1 MKKNND
7 ITINANAIINLVKAS
22 SKLRIAMILIA
33 FSFLFIS
40 TAKSQCSIS
49 VHKDANDFESSS
61 NLGTATSLWVN
72 VHFHLSNGDL
82 TTNGDYVLFSGGT
95 FTASIKSPVIANV
108 SIPDGEVIADNTV
121 SSPVT
126 IYNGTMWITRV
137 PLNYSNRDI
146 FISGGIINSSTGFN
160 AGSGGKKTSMSG
172 TWSSNKNLSSKLWF
186 YGLACYQPQF
196 TYSSISVANAV
207 YPVGV
212 SNIKAGTPYPLIS
225 KWIPGGSGNGSGNYT
240 GNMSNDDS
248 FTQCV
253 QSHTD
258 LSVVKTISNS
268 TPTVGSNVTFTLTAT
283 NNGPDTA
290 TLVVINDVL
299 PSGYTLVS
307 TTPSAGT
314 WSTPNWAIG
323 SLSNGASKTLT
334 IVARVNPT
342 GLYTNTATISGA
354 EIDPVSSNNTSTIT
368 PAPKCVAPVL
378 SLASGTYNTSQSV
391 TLSTTTSGAIIK
403 YTTDGSTPSQ
413 SNGTVYTNA
422 VNVGSTS
429 TLKAIA
435 YKSGLTDSDVSSEVY
450 TIQLLSVA
458 DPAFSPAAGTYSAAK
473 SIAISTLTPGA
484 SIRYTTDGSIPSDV
498 NGILYSV
505 PVSVAQNTV
514 LKAIAYK
521 TNMLNSN
528 VVSGNYAIKCVS
540 PVMSTP
546 TGTYNTSQSVILS
559 TTTSGATIKYTTD
572 GSTPS
577 QSNGT
582 VYTSAVTIGSTSTLK
597 AIAYKSGLTDSDVS
611 SEVYTIQLLTVAD
624 PAFSPAAGTY
634 SATQTVSISSATSG
648 ASIRYTTDG
657 SIPSAVNGTIYSVPV
672 SVAQNTT
679 LKAIAYKTNM
689 LNSNVVSGNYVIK
702 CVSPVMSTP
711 TGTYNTSQS
720 VILSTTTSG
729 ATIKYT
735 TDGSTPSQSNGTVYT
750 GAVNVGSTS
759 TLKAIA
765 YKSGL
770 TDSDPSNAFYT
781 ITNDLDGDGITDR
794 NDDYPNDSTRAF
806 NNYFP
811 SNGFGTLAFEDSWP
825 DKGDQDLNDVVVDYR
840 FKNVLNANNKLVETY
855 AIFVLKASG
864 AIYNNGF
871 GFQLSNMIIS
881 SSDLNVVGSQIKSKY
896 ITLNS
901 NGTEA
906 NQKKPTIIVFDNVF
920 STLQYPGVGVG
931 VNTTIGL
938 PYVAPDT
945 ISIHITYPANKYS
958 EEQLDIAHFNPFIIV
973 NKERGREVHLP
984 DYAPTSLAKLNYFG
998 TKDDNS
1004 IEAQNRYYKTN
1015 KNLSWALNIYDNFN
1029 YPVERAPINEVYTHF
1044 VDWVLS
1050 SGNLYPDWYK
1060 DLPGYRNSNKIF
1072 THQVQ

>member
-283 NNGPDTA
+283 NNGPDNA

-528 VVSGNYAIKCVS
+528 VVSGNYA
-540 PVMSTP
+540 
-546 TGTYNTSQSVILS
+546 
-559 TTTSGATIKYTTD
+559 
-572 GSTPS
+572 
-577 QSNGT
+577 
-582 VYTSAVTIGSTSTLK
+582 
-597 AIAYKSGLTDSDVS
+597 
-611 SEVYTIQLLTVAD
+611 
-624 PAFSPAAGTY
+624 
-634 SATQTVSISSATSG
+634 
-648 ASIRYTTDG
+648 
-657 SIPSAVNGTIYSVPV
+657 
-672 SVAQNTT
+672 
-679 LKAIAYKTNM
+679 
-689 LNSNVVSGNYVIK
+689 IK

>member
-283 NNGPDTA
+283 NNGPDNA

-422 VNVGSTS
+422 V
-429 TLKAIA
+429 I
-435 YKSGLTDSDVSSEVY
+435 
-450 TIQLLSVA
+450 
-458 DPAFSPAAGTYSAAK
+458 
-473 SIAISTLTPGA
+473 
-484 SIRYTTDGSIPSDV
+484 
-498 NGILYSV
+498 
-505 PVSVAQNTV
+505 
-514 LKAIAYK
+514 
-521 TNMLNSN
+521 
-528 VVSGNYAIKCVS
+528 
-540 PVMSTP
+540 
-546 TGTYNTSQSVILS
+546 
-559 TTTSGATIKYTTD
+559 
-572 GSTPS
+572 
-577 QSNGT
+577 
-582 VYTSAVTIGSTSTLK
+582 
-597 AIAYKSGLTDSDVS
+597 
-611 SEVYTIQLLTVAD
+611 
-624 PAFSPAAGTY
+624 
-634 SATQTVSISSATSG
+634 
-648 ASIRYTTDG
+648 
-657 SIPSAVNGTIYSVPV
+657 
-672 SVAQNTT
+672 
-679 LKAIAYKTNM
+679 
-689 LNSNVVSGNYVIK
+689 
-702 CVSPVMSTP
+702 
-711 TGTYNTSQS
+711 
-720 VILSTTTSG
+720 
-729 ATIKYT
+729 
-735 TDGSTPSQSNGTVYT
+735 
-750 GAVNVGSTS
+750 
-759 TLKAIA
+759 
-765 YKSGL
+765 
-770 TDSDPSNAFYT
+770 
-781 ITNDLDGDGITDR
+781 
-794 NDDYPNDSTRAF
+794 
-806 NNYFP
+806 
-811 SNGFGTLAFEDSWP
+811 
-825 DKGDQDLNDVVVDYR
+825 
-840 FKNVLNANNKLVETY
+840 
-855 AIFVLKASG
+855 
-864 AIYNNGF
+864 
-871 GFQLSNMIIS
+871 
-881 SSDLNVVGSQIKSKY
+881 
-896 ITLNS
+896 
-901 NGTEA
+901 
-906 NQKKPTIIVFDNVF
+906 
-920 STLQYPGVGVG
+920 
-931 VNTTIGL
+931 
-938 PYVAPDT
+938 
-945 ISIHITYPANKYS
+945 
-958 EEQLDIAHFNPFIIV
+958 
-973 NKERGREVHLP
+973 
-984 DYAPTSLAKLNYFG
+984 
-998 TKDDNS
+998 
-1004 IEAQNRYYKTN
+1004 
-1015 KNLSWALNIYDNFN
+1015 
-1029 YPVERAPINEVYTHF
+1029 
-1044 VDWVLS
+1044 
-1050 SGNLYPDWYK
+1050 
-1060 DLPGYRNSNKIF
+1060 
-1072 THQVQ
+1072 